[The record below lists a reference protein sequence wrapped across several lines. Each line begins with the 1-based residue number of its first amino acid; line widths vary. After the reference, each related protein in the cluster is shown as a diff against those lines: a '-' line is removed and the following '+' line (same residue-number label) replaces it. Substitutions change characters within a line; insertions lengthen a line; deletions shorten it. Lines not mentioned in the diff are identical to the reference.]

1 MGIDNI
7 NKSISNIESNLSH
20 ISTMVQDCN
29 RMLTHIL
36 NNIHLIQLPNKT
48 KKYKIIGG

>member
-7 NKSISNIESNLSH
+7 NKSISNIESSLSRMV
-20 ISTMVQDCN
+20 TMVQDSN
-29 RMLTHIL
+29 RILMHIL

-48 KKYKIIGG
+48 KKIKGG